1 MVQSAIGCLEVD
13 DSRVPG
19 RKGPVVVAARPE
31 DIQLTATPP
40 GDQAGNN
47 HFAGQIISGVFFGDH
62 RLYTVSISDKT
73 LLVKTSTSVEF
84 PKNVYISIPRDRL
97 CAFPK
102 EAALDVVV
110 R

>member
-1 MVQSAIGCLEVD
+1 M
-13 DSRVPG
+13 
-19 RKGPVVVAARPE
+19 
-31 DIQLTATPP
+31 
-40 GDQAGNN
+40 
-47 HFAGQIISGVFFGDH
+47 
-62 RLYTVSISDKT
+62 SISDKR